1 MSFVNSIKSFVN
13 GIKKSANNNAQDIL
27 LPIQNEI
34 EKAKAEME
42 KDIHNAI
49 KKTRAEIK
57 TNIDNV
63 RLDWDNVTQ
72 KMPLEHIIRN
82 KMTKDID
89 RYELTS
95 ELRKTQAEIKNIT
108 IMDKEKICNLLNK
121 ESALKL
127 AIFEQNEYY
136 FMLFAEYKEIWKKNY
151 PYSVNGDIMS
161 YDYIKFDTHY
171 DAEKKI
177 IYFKGSIFHEIYGSY
192 IINFFKAKK
201 RGNRQVSKIAYCSY
215 AIHDIEK
222 TELKSVLKELE
233 GLILNKLS
241 NGIKNTIQTSIVKAQ
256 NTLKQR
262 KVK

>member
-49 KKTRAEIK
+49 EKTRAEIK

-127 AIFEQNEYY
+127 AIYQ
-136 FMLFAEYKEIWKKNY
+136 MALKT
-151 PYSVNGDIMS
+151 P
-161 YDYIKFDTHY
+161 
-171 DAEKKI
+171 
-177 IYFKGSIFHEIYGSY
+177 FKQ
-192 IINFFKAKK
+192 A
-201 RGNRQVSKIAYCSY
+201 
-215 AIHDIEK
+215 
-222 TELKSVLKELE
+222 
-233 GLILNKLS
+233 
-241 NGIKNTIQTSIVKAQ
+241 
-256 NTLKQR
+256 
-262 KVK
+262 